1 MPHMKLSVAALVVS
15 VAGISTAQAAAPRKV
30 GTAKSYG
37 ARFIN
42 PKEGQIFHPGETVS
56 ISLELDQEKK
66 VGNGHSSR
74 KKAIPPHKSLCS
86 C

>member
-1 MPHMKLSVAALVVS
+1 MAIHHQPSTWNGAIRGLMPHMKLSVAALVVS

-56 ISLELDQEKK
+56 ISLELDREKK
-66 VGNGHSSR
+66 V
-74 KKAIPPHKSLCS
+74 
-86 C
+86 